1 MELMIALSNLDER
14 RMLEYSFHFDNKTK
28 IVGSCSNG
36 IEALDICK
44 EKDPDVLVTDM
55 LLDGLNGITL
65 LEEVKKCTVKT
76 KIILITSIKTDSIVN
91 QALLAGADYIIM
103 KPYDVTTLK
112 KRIQD
117 MNCFSM
123 INDSLP
129 STVASDTYVERKIT
143 AILNSTGIMPNL
155 KGYHYI
161 KSAIMISYKQD
172 DMQGGITKMVYPEI
186 ARLNHTTS
194 ARVERAIRHAI
205 EASWKRCG
213 KNEYYQKLGFVS
225 FDREKRPTNS
235 EFIFTILEY
244 LKANI

>member
-1 MELMIALSNLDER
+1 MELMIALSDLDER

-36 IEALDICK
+36 IEALDICR

-65 LEEVKKCTVKT
+65 LEQVKKCTVKT
-76 KIILITSIKTDSIVN
+76 KIILITAIKTESIVDR
-91 QALLAGADYIIM
+91 ALLAGVDYILM
-103 KPYDVTTLK
+103 KPYDISTLK
-112 KRIQD
+112 KRIKD
-117 MNCFSM
+117 MTCFSM
-123 INDSLP
+123 TDESLP
-129 STVASDTYVERKIT
+129 STVASDTYVERQIT

-161 KSAIMISYKQD
+161 KAALMISYKQEE
-172 DMQGGITKMVYPEI
+172 MQGGITKVVYPEI
-186 ARLNHTTS
+186 ARLNHTTT

-205 EASWKRCG
+205 ETSWKRCG
-213 KNEYYQKLGFVS
+213 KNEYYQRLGFVA
-225 FDREKRPTNS
+225 FDKEKRPTNS

-244 LKANI
+244 LKAHI